1 MRSLPKLDIAF
12 VILNYNTYN
21 ETNNLIS
28 SIETNIDTA
37 SYMIVVVDNCSTE
50 VCSREID
57 KEYVDNEKIK
67 IIYMEDNVGFARGN
81 NEGISWVRKHCNVEY
96 ICCLNSDTIVQT
108 KNLIEIV
115 NNEYMR
121 SNAAVIGPR
130 ILLKDNTIQETA
142 YKLRSIRYYKRELEI
157 QKNFLDQYSR
167 GTKKPHGIMLMIK
180 MSILKPIVMRCYE
193 IKVNIRLRFRQN
205 DRVLHGCCLFF
216 TPAFFKAIQ
225 GFNPRTFLYR
235 EEELLYLSIMKKNL
249 HSLYTPKLQIM
260 HLEDAATNTVVNTD
274 DEKMIFKA
282 EHQIDSLNILIGEMN
297 MFMKKEF

>member
-12 VILNYNTYN
+12 VILNYNTFN
-21 ETNNLIS
+21 ETKNLIS

-50 VCSREID
+50 VGSREID
-57 KEYVDNEKIK
+57 KEYGDNEKIK
-67 IIYMEDNVGFARGN
+67 IIYMENNVGFARGN
-81 NEGISWVRKHCNVEY
+81 NEGISWVRNHCNVEY

-108 KNLIEIV
+108 KNLFEVV

-142 YKLRSIRYYKRELEI
+142 YKLRSVRFYKRELDADKKI
-157 QKNFLDQYSR
+157 LNQYLGEALENTSFAL
-167 GTKKPHGIMLMIK
+167 KIK
-180 MSILKPIVMRCYE
+180 LLILKPVVMRCC
-193 IKVNIRLRFRQN
+193 KTKTNIRLQFRQN

-216 TPAFFKAIQ
+216 TPAFFKTMQ
-225 GFNPRTFLYR
+225 GFDPRTFLYR
-235 EEELLYLSIMKKNL
+235 EEELLYLSIMRNNL

-274 DEKMIFKA
+274 DEKKIFIVK
-282 EHQIDSLNILIGEMN
+282 HQIDSLNILIGEMN
-297 MFMKKEF
+297 MYMKK